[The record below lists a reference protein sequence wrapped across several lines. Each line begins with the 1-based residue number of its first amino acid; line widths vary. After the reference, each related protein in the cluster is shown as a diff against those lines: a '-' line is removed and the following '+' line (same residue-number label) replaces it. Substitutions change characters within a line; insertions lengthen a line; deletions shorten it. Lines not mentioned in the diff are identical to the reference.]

1 MVLLLMFVTAVFPGF
16 YFPAFG
22 LNKEICR
29 VNSVRMRENTDQKK
43 LHIWTLF
50 TQCVN
55 RIWFF
60 FAKIETDASLA
71 TEWLEWNYMKVNPF
85 VASTSILFPLN
96 ISNSQKFSFVF
107 SGCKMW
113 TLARNCL
120 MRTCV
125 IRVLLIKILKLLR
138 KFFILKI

>member
-1 MVLLLMFVTAVFPGF
+1 MFVTAVFPGF

-29 VNSVRMRENTDQKK
+29 VNLCILSECGKIRTRKNSAFGRFSRSVWIGFE
-43 LHIWTLF
+43 
-50 TQCVN
+50 
-55 RIWFF
+55 FF
-60 FAKIETDASLA
+60 FSKIETDASLA
-71 TEWLEWNYMKVNPF
+71 TEWPEWNYMKVNPF
-85 VASTSILFPLN
+85 VVSTSILFLLK
-96 ISNSQKFSFVF
+96 ISKSQKFSFVF

-120 MRTCV
+120 MGTCV
-125 IRVLLIKILKLLR
+125 IRWFPIKILKLLR